1 MPSDRINQT
10 PEEQGFPVSVIL
22 EYHRP
27 SKHSREAAAGTVVGI
42 VAMGSE
48 GEGAIHARLIRSGES
63 GDQYL
68 WTGFSVNLHVDDAES
83 YYCNLMGEKPSAFV
97 ISRPNAEGRLEP
109 FLITLSYDEAT
120 SHIEVDDRVEDRFPN
135 HPEKYVVFGNSD
147 IILPLIQPKPCDHD
161 SPSGNYEQI
170 VVVVTAA

>member
-1 MPSDRINQT
+1 MPSDRISQT

-120 SHIEVDDRVEDRFPN
+120 SHIEVDDRVDSVAMPAEVYRRLEAYVLE
-135 HPEKYVVFGNSD
+135 HYVPERKKKRKRD
-147 IILPLIQPKPCDHD
+147 DWKKERERP
-161 SPSGNYEQI
+161 
-170 VVVVTAA
+170 